1 MPTPN
6 LKTMEVEALLKLRAE
21 IDDQLAQRRTLLQ
34 KQLARLAKI
43 ASKGDGRAA
52 GDGAMTKTRKVA
64 PKYRSKKDP
73 SLTWAGRGAIP
84 LWMRE
89 EMKGTKLKK
98 DAFLIK

>member
-34 KQLARLAKI
+34 KQLDRLEQNASRSRKAKT
-43 ASKGDGRAA
+43 KGQ
-52 GDGAMTKTRKVA
+52 KIA
-64 PKYRSKKDP
+64 PKYRSRKDP
-73 SLTWAGRGAIP
+73 SLTWAGRGATP

-98 DAFLIK
+98 DAFLIT